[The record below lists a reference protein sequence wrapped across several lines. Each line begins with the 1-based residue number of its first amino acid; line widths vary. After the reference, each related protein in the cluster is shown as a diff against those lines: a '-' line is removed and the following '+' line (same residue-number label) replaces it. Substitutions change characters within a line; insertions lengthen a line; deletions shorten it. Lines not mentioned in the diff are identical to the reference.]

1 MQHDIASTK
10 DSNKVNV
17 NSEYYP
23 LYSELKTYAES
34 YGGGLAALAQKVS
47 ISKPTLWRWVNFK
60 NTKAPNPYHVL
71 SLMRFMTKKK
81 DIRETANAASS
92 EVALY
97 LENSFPGDFE
107 RTHPAEVV
115 HELNVLLE
123 DFYCYLVFL
132 VTNTAS
138 LKSRN
143 EVKKIVGIYSLEQLG
158 LSIEDEDL
166 NDDLLIRLGHI
177 ADVKIDKLIK
187 NDILTEENGVLKS
200 LCANPKLDLSI
211 TKAHIP
217 KLFKF
222 FKESNTHKHSNLMYG
237 YQESIPRETIK
248 KIVNLQFEAFM
259 KCYKLMEETKTSD
272 GELYILTTFFDSI
285 DYK

>member
-1 MQHDIASTK
+1 VQSEKIPANSKDKTK
-10 DSNKVNV
+10 N
-17 NSEYYP
+17 EYFQ
-23 LYSELKTYAES
+23 LYTELKSYVES

-47 ISKPTLWRWVNFK
+47 ISKPTLWRWINYK
-60 NTKAPNPYHVL
+60 NSKAPNPYHVL
-71 SLMRFMTKKK
+71 SLMRFMTKKENILEIAK
-81 DIRETANAASS
+81 ASGS
-92 EVALY
+92 EISLY

-107 RTHPAEVV
+107 RLYPAEVV
-115 HELNVLLE
+115 EELNVLLK

-138 LKSRN
+138 SKSRN

-166 NDDLLIRLGHI
+166 NDNLLVRLGHI
-177 ADVKIDKLIK
+177 ADVKIDKLI
-187 NDILTEENGVLKS
+187 NNNILVEEDGFLRSV
-200 LCANPKLDLSI
+200 CTNPKLDLSI
-211 TKAHIP
+211 TKSHMP

-222 FKESNTHKHSNLMYG
+222 FKEKNTHKHSNLMYG
-237 YQESIPRETIK
+237 YQEAIPRETIK
-248 KIVNLQFEAFM
+248 KIVNLQFDTFM
-259 KCYKLMEETKTSD
+259 KCYKLMEETKTAD